1 MLLLCIQTNRSATRP
16 LFIQLY
22 FVLVEIRLHGLHIQI
37 IKSCTTVKLIKYL
50 AQLKIIYFVCKKK
63 KKEEE
68 EEKIKKKKRK
78 SPFFP
83 VFPTQQFNSGKKGT
97 RSKALLNSKW
107 AVLRFLVTDSCHATA
122 LLHKFCTWFLAFI
135 CEFVLFVDVEQH
147 SLSSSL
153 LLYVLFYFK

>member
-1 MLLLCIQTNRSATRP
+1 MLLLCIQTNRSGTRP

-63 KKEEE
+63 KE

-78 SPFFP
+78 SQFFT